1 MREAVVVDMVR
12 TPFGR
17 AGQRGV
23 FRDVTHVELV
33 VPLLK
38 SILER
43 NKVAAQEVDEILM
56 GSVGIAGMLTRSRHY
71 VFEAGLPFSISAT
84 DMNKQCGSS
93 LQASVQGAFAVMAG
107 MSDVVLAGGVETM
120 DRVQPIPPGDER
132 NLQQAQ
138 TAEVMAREFLPAQWP
153 DGKKPV
159 WNKRWY
165 QAVEPWIMDM
175 GQTAEK
181 LAQERGISRE
191 ASDRFALDSHRKAI
205 RAQKEGLLEPEIQP
219 VTISYSDGSSTTVD
233 TDQNPR
239 EDTSLEKLASLK
251 PSYKADGLVTAGNAC
266 PRTDGATMALI
277 MSKELAKE
285 KGLKPLVT
293 FRHAATVGV
302 DPTIMGIGP
311 APATQ
316 KLLKRTR
323 MEIGDFDPIEIN
335 EAFACQVLAVGEE
348 LGWEWEE
355 VNPNGGAVALGH
367 PLGASGTRLVGTI
380 AYEMDRR
387 DVEWGLVTLCMGAGM
402 GMSVALQ
409 REHYDW

>member
-1 MREAVVVDMVR
+1 MKEAVLVDMLR

-23 FRDVTHVELV
+23 FRDITHVDLV

-38 SILER
+38 NILDR
-43 NKVAAQEVDEILM
+43 NKIAPEEVDEILM

-71 VFEAGLPFSISAT
+71 IFEAGLPFSISAT

-93 LQASVQGAFAVMAG
+93 LQASVQGAFAVMAE
-107 MSDVVLAGGVETM
+107 MSDIVLAGGVETM

-132 NLQQAQ
+132 NLQQIQ
-138 TAEVMAREFLPAQWP
+138 TAEVMAREFLPSQWA
-153 DGKKPV
+153 DGKKPL

-181 LAQERGISRE
+181 LAQERGISRQD
-191 ASDRFALDSHRKAI
+191 SDRFALDSHRKAI
-205 RAQKEGLLEPEIQP
+205 RAQKEGLLASEIEPI
-219 VTISYSDGSSTTVD
+219 TISYSDGSSVTVD

-251 PSYKADGLVTAGNAC
+251 ASYKADGLVTAGNAC

-277 MSKELAKE
+277 MSKEIARD
-285 KGLKPLVT
+285 KGLKPLAT
-293 FRHAATVGV
+293 IRHAASIGV

-316 KLLKRTR
+316 KLMKRTG
-323 MEIGDFDPIEIN
+323 MSIDDFDLIEIN

-348 LGWEWEE
+348 LGWDWER

-380 AYEMDRR
+380 AYEMARR
-387 DVEWGLVTLCMGAGM
+387 DAEWGLVTLCMGAGM